1 MPAYEL
7 TPACKDYLWGGQRLK
22 TDYHISSECTPL
34 AEAWV
39 LSCHPDGP
47 SVLADGP
54 AAGQT
59 LPQYISDHPNCL
71 GQNCT
76 RFQDFPFLVK
86 LIDAK
91 ADLSIQVHP
100 SDAYAL
106 MHEGQYGKTE
116 MWVVLDADPD
126 AYLYFGLAR
135 TVTRE
140 ELARRIHDHTLT
152 EILRKMPVHKGD
164 VFFIPA
170 GTLHAICRG
179 IVLAEIQ
186 QNSNVTYR
194 VYDYG
199 RLGTDGKPR
208 ALHIRQALDVAT
220 LCPTQQQ
227 TFAPH
232 IGECAYFTTD
242 RLSGS
247 FKDTVDS
254 ASFTGLLITEGEGTL
269 TMQRETTPLRKGDC
283 LFLPSG
289 SGTYSVTG
297 AVGLLRIRV
306 GPR

>member
-1 MPAYEL
+1 MPAYKL

-22 TDYHISSECTPL
+22 TDYHISSGCTPL

-59 LPQYISDHPNCL
+59 LPQYIAGHPGCL
-71 GQNCT
+71 GQNCD
-76 RFQDFPFLVK
+76 RLRDFPVLVK

-106 MHEGQYGKTE
+106 THEGQYGKTE
-116 MWVVLDADPD
+116 MWVVLEAEPD
-126 AYLYFGLAR
+126 ATLYYGLAR

-140 ELARRIHDHTLT
+140 ELTRRIHDHTLT
-152 EILRKMPVHKGD
+152 EILRKMSVQKGD

-170 GTLHAICRG
+170 GTLHAICHG

-199 RLGTDGKPR
+199 RPGTDGKPR
-208 ALHIRQALDVAT
+208 ALHIRQALDVAA
-220 LCPTQQQ
+220 LCPTRQQ

-242 RLSGS
+242 RLSGP

-254 ASFTGLLITEGEGTL
+254 ASFTGLLITEGAGAL
-269 TMQRETTPLRKGDC
+269 AMQGETTPLRKGDC
-283 LFLPSG
+283 LFLPAG
-289 SGTYSVTG
+289 SGAYSVAG

-306 GPR
+306 GTR